1 MATGDD
7 KPGNKPPQGLRGDA
21 AHDGV
26 RHDSRGNA
34 VWQWAVDTGKHAIDS
49 TSRLL
54 KRLEVPGL
62 SLEDDGT
69 APGAK
74 PAAGMAAPP
83 ETGPARGAA
92 KPERATGYDPYG
104 TRAGTKGPAARPA
117 ARPADA
123 AAVRKPAATPPAR
136 PSFWRRLFRRG

>member
-1 MATGDD
+1 MGTGDY
-7 KPGNKPPQGLRGDA
+7 KPGNKPPQGFRDDA
-21 AHDGV
+21 AHERAARDGV

-62 SLEDDGT
+62 SLEDDAAT
-69 APGAK
+69 SGAK
-74 PAAGMAAPP
+74 PGADKAAPP
-83 ETGPARGAA
+83 AAAGSARGAA

-104 TRAGTKGPAARPA
+104 TRAGAKRPAARPA
-117 ARPADA
+117 AV
-123 AAVRKPAATPPAR
+123 VRKPAAASPAR